1 MGVATSE
8 KLEEK
13 IKSLLAS
20 KDKVKKLKSFYE
32 EYINFRGSPV
42 EIQRKKD
49 EIYDKARTTL
59 GLEDYEVDA
68 IFRELKKNFSV

>member
-13 IKSLLAS
+13 VKSILAS

-32 EYINFRGSPV
+32 EYITFRGSPV

-49 EIYDKARTTL
+49 EIYEKARAAL
-59 GLEDYEVDA
+59 GLEDYELDV
-68 IFRELKKNFSV
+68 IFKEFKKNFSV